1 MRVLSRREELPMG
14 ANADRLVGRTLLGV
28 DDKKIGRINAIYVN
42 ATTGEP
48 EWVAVGT
55 GGLFGAK
62 LVFAPVAEV
71 TCGGEDALV
80 AFDKKYVMHAPKAQS
95 EGALSPAENGQ
106 LYRYYGI
113 GRGQTEASGSQDAA
127 LWLGR

>member
-1 MRVLSRREELPMG
+1 MG
-14 ANADRLVGRTLLGV
+14 AIADSLVGRILLGI
-28 DDKKIGRINAIYVN
+28 DDEKIGRIIAIYVN
-42 ATTGEP
+42 ATTGEA

-55 GGLFGAK
+55 GGLVGAT

-71 TCGGEDALV
+71 TREGENALV
-80 AFDKKYVMHAPKAQS
+80 TFDKKHVKHAPKAHS
-95 EGALSPAENGQ
+95 EGALSPAENDQ

-113 GRGQTEASGSQDAA
+113 DRGQTEASGSQDAA